1 MNNHRHYFRTTCF
14 RCEVRVAFEYDPE
27 DHGHAMFLSA
37 VMMDSYIGVFE
48 CPGCATDAMIEK
60 MLHEDFYGD
69 DLYYR

>member
-1 MNNHRHYFRTTCF
+1 
-14 RCEVRVAFEYDPE
+14 
-27 DHGHAMFLSA
+27 MFLSA